1 MTPSPDH
8 LMLIDGDM
16 CASASGDWLP
26 SEDPANERPLGRVP
40 LADAADVERAV
51 SAAALAQPAWNAR
64 TVTERATLLREVAQ
78 RLMARQAEILDLE
91 VRDTGNT
98 IGKMRGDLGA
108 ACAQLDYYAGL
119 GLEIRGETIP
129 ASAHALHMTLR
140 EPFGVVGRIVPF
152 NHPIYFAITAL
163 AGPLMAGNSV
173 VIKTPD
179 QSPLSA
185 SILGEVCRAVLPPG
199 VVNILSGTG
208 AQTGDALVRHPRV
221 RRIAFT
227 GSVPTGLAIQ
237 RAAAEVC
244 VKHIS
249 LELGGKN
256 PMVVFPD
263 VDLDKAADAA
273 VAGMNFAWAGQSC
286 GSTSRLM
293 LHESIHDAVLERID
307 ARVAALRLGDPL
319 DPASQMGPVNSRRHF
334 ERVQHYARAG
344 REDGALLVA
353 GGKRPAG
360 AEFERGYWIE
370 PTVFS
375 NVTMDMRIAREEIFG
390 PILSVLRWRHVDQVA
405 AMANATEYGLTAA
418 IWTQDLQAALNL
430 GRRIDCGYI
439 WINGSSSHH
448 KGTPFGGT
456 RNSGIGREECLD
468 ELLSYTQTKAFHIT
482 LQ

>member
-1 MTPSPDH
+1 
-8 LMLIDGDM
+8 
-16 CASASGDWLP
+16 
-26 SEDPANERPLGRVP
+26 
-40 LADAADVERAV
+40 
-51 SAAALAQPAWNAR
+51 
-64 TVTERATLLREVAQ
+64 
-78 RLMARQAEILDLE
+78 
-91 VRDTGNT
+91 
-98 IGKMRGDLGA
+98 
-108 ACAQLDYYAGL
+108 
-119 GLEIRGETIP
+119 
-129 ASAHALHMTLR
+129 
-140 EPFGVVGRIVPF
+140 
-152 NHPIYFAITAL
+152 
-163 AGPLMAGNSV
+163 
-173 VIKTPD
+173 
-179 QSPLSA
+179 
-185 SILGEVCRAVLPPG
+185 
-199 VVNILSGTG
+199 
-208 AQTGDALVRHPRV
+208 
-221 RRIAFT
+221 
-227 GSVPTGLAIQ
+227 
-237 RAAAEVC
+237 
-244 VKHIS
+244 
-249 LELGGKN
+249 
-256 PMVVFPD
+256 MVVFPD

-293 LHESIHDAVLERID
+293 LHESIHDAVLERIA

-390 PILSVLRWRHVDQVA
+390 PILSVLRWRDVDQVT

-448 KGTPFGGT
+448 RGTPFGGT